1 MENRQKSHQTFKV
14 STSGLILNPVFP
26 HLGSSPDGICS
37 CDCCGHRVLEIKC
50 PYKHRFVSPTS
61 EEALSDARYCLKS
74 GEDNSVSLDHHHSYY
89 TQVQGHLLVTGM
101 ELCDFVC
108 WTQEGLFVETIK
120 KDYSYLAE
128 LLPKLRTFYIK
139 YILPELLTHHRK
151 DSSTLDGSTEDKYC
165 YCHRGEEGRMIACD
179 NPYCK
184 IEWFHYSCV
193 GIKRKPKGNW
203 YCKDCQSLPLSS

>member
-1 MENRQKSHQTFKV
+1 M
-14 STSGLILNPVFP
+14 
-26 HLGSSPDGICS
+26 
-37 CDCCGHRVLEIKC
+37 
-50 PYKHRFVSPTS
+50 
-61 EEALSDARYCLKS
+61 KS

-128 LLPKLRTFYIK
+128 LLPKLRSFYIK

-151 DSSTLDGSTEDKYC
+151 DGITIDGSTEDKYC
-165 YCHRGEEGRMIACD
+165 FCHRGEEGRMIACD
-179 NPYCK
+179 NPDCK

-203 YCKDCQSLPLSS
+203 YCKDCQSLSLSS